1 MPSSPRLLA
10 VVLFYNAVEDTVR
23 TVKSLLAQTGVTLDI
38 VVFDN
43 ASSAEAH
50 QRLCTALPG
59 VYVHLSDTN
68 LGYTGGN
75 NAALQLAAA
84 QGYDYVLLCNQD
96 IELDPLAVAQLL
108 ECAVAHPAA
117 GLIGGVEV
125 AHATGE
131 RRAAGARGFSRITG
145 RFRWDVDAH
154 AAARCGRVVDFVQ
167 GAMVMV
173 SLDVVRRGLRFDEQL
188 FLYYDE
194 VDLGMQA
201 RALGFHAVIDDRVLV
216 RHDNSDN
223 HLSPSCGY
231 FHQRNRVYLVRKY
244 GSWLTVV
251 AHVLIVGV
259 VELPLKSLVRGA
271 QGHGRFVAACWHG
284 FADGLRSIMGAGH
297 GARWRPSSA
306 R

>member
-1 MPSSPRLLA
+1 MPSNPRLLA
-10 VVLFYNAVEDTVR
+10 VVLFYNAVADTIR
-23 TVKSLLAQTGVTLDI
+23 TVTSLLAQSGVKLDI

-43 ASSAEAH
+43 ASTPAAH
-50 QRLCTALPG
+50 QQLRAVLPE
-59 VYVHLSDTN
+59 VMVHRSERN

-84 QGYDYVLLCNQD
+84 RSYDYVLLCNQD
-96 IELDPLAVAQLL
+96 IELEPTAVAHLL
-108 ECAVAHPAA
+108 ESALAHPAA

-131 RRAAGARGFSRITG
+131 RRAAGAQGFSRITG
-145 RFRWDVDAH
+145 RFHWDVRQH
-154 AAARCGRVVDFVQ
+154 APRAGRPVDFVQ
-167 GAMVMV
+167 GALVMV
-173 SLDVVRRGLRFDEQL
+173 AVEVVRRGLRFDEDL

-201 RALGFHAVIDDRVLV
+201 RALGFGAVVDDRVLV
-216 RHDNSDN
+216 RHDNADN

-244 GSWLTVV
+244 GSWWTLL
-251 AHVLIVGV
+251 AHVVLVGGL
-259 VELPLKSLVRGA
+259 ELPCKSLVRGL
-271 QGHGRFVAACWHG
+271 QGHGRFVVACWHG
-284 FADGLRSIMGAGH
+284 FVDGLRSVMGAGH
-297 GARWRPSSA
+297 AARWRPSSA